1 MNAIGSFLNNNSNT
15 IGNLFGTGAQLY
27 GQQNAGQA
35 ISGAAT
41 AGIGQANTTLG
52 NVNKIWQPQQ
62 TLGANAD
69 TALSSAL
76 GIGGG
81 PANYSNFL
89 NMPGYQF
96 AVEQGTRTAQR
107 EAAAMGNAGNSG
119 TAIAIGNQITGTA
132 MQDYN
137 NYINQLYQGA
147 GLGSTANQNLQSA
160 NLQTAGN
167 IENLG
172 LTAGGARAGVY
183 AGMGQ
188 TLAGAGGN
196 YMGPNGTGVGGAGG
210 ISRMIGSGAR
220 TIGNWLNN
228 SGNGYQP
235 FGSIDSGNIGATY
248 DPSLLS
254 TASPIDTSGAIGDLP
269 GTSFLDNLSTPGFSA
284 AAASTPAA
292 AAETGIT
299 GELPGTSFLGD
310 LSTPT
315 ASFGAD
321 AASSGG
327 AAQLG
332 AGAELGYGLGAVGA
346 LYGAYTLAQH
356 LDPLG
361 GTPLQQLEL
370 ITKQDPANAA
380 LYRANFFKTGN
391 PFSSMAAD
399 MTAGGAAPGGGGFGD
414 LGMRQ
419 IQSS

>member
-1 MNAIGSFLNNNSNT
+1 MNAIGSFLNENSNT

-76 GIGGG
+76 GIGGQ

-96 AVEQGTRTAQR
+96 AVEQGTRAAQR

-147 GLGSTANQNLQSA
+147 GLGSTANQNLQGA

-167 IENLG
+167 IEQLG
-172 LTAGGARAGVY
+172 MNSGLAQAGVY
-183 AGMGQ
+183 TGIGTLGM
-188 TLAGAGGN
+188 GGN
-196 YMGPNGTGVGGAGG
+196 YMGGPNGSGVSRGSGG
-210 ISRMIGSGAR
+210 ISGMVGSGVKAV
-220 TIGNWLNN
+220 GNWLK
-228 SGNGYQP
+228 GGYQP

-327 AAQLG
+327 AAELG
-332 AGAELGYGLGAVGA
+332 MGAELGYGLGAVGA

-391 PFSSMAAD
+391 PFSSMAAS
-399 MTAGGAAPGGGGFGD
+399 MSAGGAAPGGGGFGD